1 MKTKVNLK
9 GTKIPSGTYG
19 EKKAVPYS
27 CQLVCKIVIGKKDT
41 NFQVFQYR
49 PVQLSYPKLENEV
62 NILDFKDNPALST
75 CLLVKSETT
84 KVTKTL
90 RNE

>member
-1 MKTKVNLK
+1 M
-9 GTKIPSGTYG
+9 
-19 EKKAVPYS
+19 
-27 CQLVCKIVIGKKDT
+27 
-41 NFQVFQYR
+41 FQYR

-75 CLLVKSETT
+75 SLLVKSETT